1 MSKSNRT
8 DTPLRAARAQIS
20 NPEIT
25 VHAMYRSA
33 IGIDVHLNLLLCCHQ
48 KQVAGHREQSES
60 RDFNTDR
67 ASIDAF
73 AAWCRECNP
82 DIILMESTG
91 SLWQSPYEALER
103 AGFTSEQLALIN
115 ARDAKAAAG
124 RKTDRK
130 DASRLASLARTG
142 NFKKSFVPEKAFRLQ
157 RVISRDLQKNRNDIS
172 RTSNRFG
179 KSLNLTGCRPTT
191 VFSDIRGGKAASLI
205 LMAKLRDDPHLFDV
219 IKQNSRRLR
228 ASPEQIMQAL
238 DFEIEP
244 MMKEQILALRK
255 KIDQLEEYDR
265 STFERLRQLQAPYEK
280 DIQLLITIT
289 GIQERSARMIYAE
302 LCPDLKEHFPT
313 SEQFASWLGI
323 CPGDNTSAGKQKSG
337 KCPKGNKHLRRTL
350 IEAARGLVVGGTA
363 ALKEKFQVL
372 KMRRGYR
379 RAMVA
384 FAHLLARIIYSVLTH
399 QKGFEPY
406 LSTAFRDALI
416 ERAKNGVKQ
425 LLKLKGTKYVIAD
438 GLVVETKTGAIL
450 GAVVSS

>member
-1 MSKSNRT
+1 
-8 DTPLRAARAQIS
+8 
-20 NPEIT
+20 
-25 VHAMYRSA
+25 
-33 IGIDVHLNLLLCCHQ
+33 
-48 KQVAGHREQSES
+48 
-60 RDFNTDR
+60 
-67 ASIDAF
+67 
-73 AAWCRECNP
+73 
-82 DIILMESTG
+82 
-91 SLWQSPYEALER
+91 
-103 AGFTSEQLALIN
+103 
-115 ARDAKAAAG
+115 
-124 RKTDRK
+124 
-130 DASRLASLARTG
+130 
-142 NFKKSFVPEKAFRLQ
+142 
-157 RVISRDLQKNRNDIS
+157 
-172 RTSNRFG
+172 
-179 KSLNLTGCRPTT
+179 
-191 VFSDIRGGKAASLI
+191 
-205 LMAKLRDDPHLFDV
+205 
-219 IKQNSRRLR
+219 
-228 ASPEQIMQAL
+228 
-238 DFEIEP
+238 
-244 MMKEQILALRK
+244 
-255 KIDQLEEYDR
+255 
-265 STFERLRQLQAPYEK
+265 
-280 DIQLLITIT
+280 
-289 GIQERSARMIYAE
+289 MIYAE